1 MSNKKMGVL
10 ESRFADFIWNNEPV
24 TSGQLVKMA
33 EKELSWKST
42 TSYTVLKRL
51 CERGIFQNKDGAVT
65 SLISREEFY
74 ALQSE
79 QFVEETFDGSL
90 PAFLA
95 AFGTRKKMTEACEG
109 DGGTCTCKIN
119 KLIVYT
125 YTAKN
130 CAQNHKG
137 DKNSSR
143 CKFCFVN

>member
-51 CERGIFQNKDGAVT
+51 CERGIFQNKDGA
-65 SLISREEFY
+65 LISREEFY

-95 AFGTRKKMTEACEG
+95 AFGSRKKMTDAEIEELKSII
-109 DGGTCTCKIN
+109 DGF
-119 KLIVYT
+119 
-125 YTAKN
+125 
-130 CAQNHKG
+130 
-137 DKNSSR
+137 R
-143 CKFCFVN
+143 R